1 MFVLSLLPVAL
12 LLWFVYKCD
21 YKPEPINVV
30 MRGLYY
36 GALSIV
42 VTFVIDAV
50 VLLLVGQEFMET
62 PTPLHQLFRAF
73 VGAAIPEEC
82 SKLLMLSLLLR
93 KNKYFDEHIDGIV
106 YAASVG
112 LGFAGVENVL
122 YVSSSEDWLSVALQR
137 SVTAVPCHFLTAVAM
152 GYFYSLYSFDAKEN
166 KRKWFVLMLAVP
178 ILFHGVYDALLMI
191 SSVVG
196 EFVSVVMLLVFL
208 WWLNGMRKYAKEKI
222 AEANRLDGFD
232 SKGRPLDD
240 GGSDNRGLIS

>member
-21 YKPEPINVV
+21 YKPEPFNEV

-42 VTFVIDAV
+42 VTFMIDAI
-50 VLLLVGQEFMET
+50 VLLFVGDEFMET

-106 YAASVG
+106 YAACVG
-112 LGFAGVENVL
+112 LGFAGVENYL
-122 YVSSSEDWLSVALQR
+122 YVSDSDDWLGVALQR

-152 GYFYSLYSFDAKEN
+152 GYFYSLYRFDEGEKN
-166 KRKWFVLMLAVP
+166 KWGVLMIAVP

-196 EFVSVVMLLVFL
+196 EFVSVVMLLVFI
-208 WWLNGMRKYAKEKI
+208 WWLNGMRKFAKEKI
-222 AEANRLDGFD
+222 ADANRLDGFD
-232 SKGRPLDD
+232 CQGHPA
-240 GGSDNRGLIS
+240 GGQGSNNRT